1 MSLGRP
7 AGRHCDILEITLL
20 LSWVKVLVTPASEKP
35 RSGTPAEV
43 AACERVQ
50 QKAAVTLA
58 RLSRDPDV
66 AREAVRLSCEWCWL
80 GQGWWRGGPGWEQS

>member
-35 RSGTPAEV
+35 RSGYHWFTGNI
-43 AACERVQ
+43 
-50 QKAAVTLA
+50 T
-58 RLSRDPDV
+58 S
-66 AREAVRLSCEWCWL
+66 
-80 GQGWWRGGPGWEQS
+80 G

>member
-1 MSLGRP
+1 MGML
-7 AGRHCDILEITLL
+7 
-20 LSWVKVLVTPASEKP
+20 SEKP

-58 RLSRDPDV
+58 RLSRDPEV

-80 GQGWWRGGPGWEQS
+80 RQKWGGGRGEGSTPASR